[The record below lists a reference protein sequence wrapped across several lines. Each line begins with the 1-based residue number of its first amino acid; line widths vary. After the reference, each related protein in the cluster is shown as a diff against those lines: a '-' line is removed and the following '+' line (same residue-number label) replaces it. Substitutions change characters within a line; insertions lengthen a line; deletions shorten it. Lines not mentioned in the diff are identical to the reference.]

1 MAPEDSIKILDDL
14 NPTIELI
21 EDSDVKPI
29 LNTLVSLIHQQQK
42 TIDKQHQTIANQR
55 KKIEKLEEKLN
66 TNSDN
71 SSNPP
76 STQPF
81 KANKKNK
88 KKKKGKRG
96 GQPGHKG
103 STRRLLPEGQVDHI
117 EQHKPEEHCPCGGHV
132 AIGDKYQRHQV
143 HEIPPMKTVVTEHQF
158 FSGHCDQ
165 CGRLHQAQRPSNVPT
180 GMLGPYLLAFIA
192 TLTSDYKLSKRDV
205 THLLKDL
212 YHLIICPATVKRAE
226 ESVSAAISASVEE
239 ATTYVQNQA
248 VVNADET
255 SHAECGKKKWTWV
268 AIGNTVAV
276 FMIAPSRSTKAAK
289 ALLGEGF
296 KGIVGSDRYRAY
308 AWIPTACRQVCW
320 AHLKRDF
327 KKISERAGMSTMMG
341 LRLLVYTKRLFYYW
355 HLVRDGTLTRA
366 SFKDIMKPIR
376 DKMEL
381 LLLKGSQADHD
392 KTKGT
397 CLEIL
402 KTKEALWTFIDNVGV
417 EPTNNIAERVLRKI
431 VIWRKVCFGTW
442 SENGTRYLERV
453 MTVAATCRLQE
464 RSVLGFLREAVQAHL
479 NGEKAPS
486 LLPSDVLDYSDNNSV
501 PSGG

>member
-1 MAPEDSIKILDDL
+1 MAQEETIKILDVL
-14 NPTIELI
+14 NPAIESI
-21 EDSDVKPI
+21 ADSDIKSI

-42 TIDKQHQTIANQR
+42 IIEKQNKTIAEQR
-55 KKIEKLEEKLN
+55 KKIEKLEDKLN

-71 SSNPP
+71 SSKPP
-76 STQPF
+76 STDPF
-81 KANKKNK
+81 KPNKNKRNKKR
-88 KKKKGKRG
+88 KRG

-103 STRRLLPEGQVDHI
+103 STRRLLPDDQVDHI
-117 EQHKPEEHCPCGGHV
+117 EQHKPSEHCPCGGHIE
-132 AIGDKYQRHQV
+132 IGDNYQRHQV
-143 HEIPPMKTVVTEHQF
+143 HELPPMKTVVTEHQL
-158 FSGHCDQ
+158 FSGRCDR
-165 CGRLHQAQRPSNVPT
+165 CGVSHQAQLPSNVPT
-180 GMLGPYLLAFIA
+180 GMLGPCLLALIA

-205 THLLKDL
+205 TRLLKDL

-226 ESVSAAISASVEE
+226 ETVSEAISAPVEE

-248 VVNADET
+248 IVNADET

-268 AIGNTVAV
+268 AIANTVAV
-276 FMIAPSRSTKAAK
+276 FMIATSRSTKAAK
-289 ALLGEGF
+289 ALLGEEF
-296 KGIVGSDRYRAY
+296 KGILGSDRYRAY
-308 AWIPTACRQVCW
+308 AWVPAAFRQVCW

-327 KKISERAGMSTMMG
+327 KKMSERPGMSTMIG
-341 LRLLVYTKRLFYYW
+341 LRLLVYTKHMFHYW
-355 HLVRDGTLTRA
+355 HQVRDGTLTREN
-366 SFKDIMKPIR
+366 FKEIMKPIR
-376 DKMEL
+376 DKVEL
-381 LLLKGSQADHD
+381 LLVKGIQADHD

-464 RSVLGFLREAVQAHL
+464 RSVFGFLRDAVQAHL
-479 NGEKAPS
+479 NGEKTPS
-486 LLPSDVLDYSDNNSV
+486 LLPIELTDYSDNNSL
-501 PSGG
+501 PMGT